1 MTEYKTFLWSVV
13 TSAGTTAVL
22 TTALGWLFRT
32 WIAKRLT
39 ASVQHKYDARLAALS
54 AELKERTDASAA
66 TLTAELK
73 ERTDASAARLKATF
87 DRESEKLKLA
97 SQSFGEVQ
105 KASLAKRLEAVEKMW
120 KAALYLSDSVPAAVT
135 TLDVLTEKEIL
146 EADGIE
152 RYMRLLAALD
162 HEKVNGRVIDETRK
176 LAEDRPYVG
185 EVLWSL
191 YATYHAITFR
201 TIYLVDSSKQNRNK
215 RLWHRD
221 RNIQLYIKA
230 ALGEST
236 YAEFEQL
243 EHGRS
248 MWLHDKFARKILQTM
263 DSIIAGRDF
272 GVAALQQA
280 EMMETRIREANLESQ
295 PKP

>member
-1 MTEYKTFLWSVV
+1 MSEYQTFLWSVISSV
-13 TSAGTTAVL
+13 GTSAVL
-22 TTALGWLFRT
+22 IAALGWLFRT

-39 ASVQHKYDARLAALS
+39 ASVQHEYDARLAALS

-66 TLTAELK
+66 
-73 ERTDASAARLKATF
+73 RLKANF

-105 KASLAKRLEAVEKMW
+105 KASLTKRLEAVEKMW
-120 KAALYLSDSVPAAVT
+120 KAALNLSDSVPAAVT
-135 TLDVLTEKEIL
+135 TLDVLTEREIL

-152 RYMRLLAALD
+152 NYMRLLHTLN
-162 HEKVNGRVIDETRK
+162 HEKVNGRVMEETRK
-176 LAEDRPYVG
+176 LAEHRLYIG

-191 YATYHAITFR
+191 YATYQAVTLR
-201 TIYLVDSSKQNRNK
+201 TIYLVDNSKHNSKN
-215 RLWHRD
+215 RLWHED
-221 RNIQLYIKA
+221 KNIQLYIKA
-230 ALGEST
+230 ALGGST
-236 YAEFEQL
+236 FAEFKQL

-248 MWLHDKFARKILQTM
+248 RWLHDKFVRKILQTM